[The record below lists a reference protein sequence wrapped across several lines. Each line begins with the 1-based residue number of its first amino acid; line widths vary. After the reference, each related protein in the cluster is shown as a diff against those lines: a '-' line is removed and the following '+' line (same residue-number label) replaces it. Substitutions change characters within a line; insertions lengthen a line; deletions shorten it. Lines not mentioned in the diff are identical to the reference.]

1 MTEALSQNM
10 GLGPAA
16 VKRKKVGEA
25 VENGQIGSAFNIAE
39 KYHTGRMKYL
49 KRKLVAENNPNH
61 HSFEAVA
68 LFKQTL
74 DARDP
79 FLIYRVNDGNMN
91 DMPDLLFKTS
101 KEMLLLAH
109 QMNQGGP
116 DNPLKDEV
124 VYFDGSHSRCS
135 GFITLGLF
143 VLHPGMRSL
152 LRLCSMEVRSEGTK
166 NIFWFWHQLNNAI
179 QEATGEPDTIFNPV
193 NIMVD

>member
-1 MTEALSQNM
+1 MAIIGPDICLKGVLCPNLTKLFQKEVSQIANFKLSRATTIG
-10 GLGPAA
+10 GLN
-16 VKRKKVGEA
+16 V
-25 VENGQIGSAFNIAE
+25 NLN
-39 KYHTGRMKYL
+39 HL
-49 KRKLVAENNPNH
+49 KTV
-61 HSFEAVA
+61 
-68 LFKQTL
+68 

-91 DMPDLLFKTS
+91 DMPDFVFKTS

-124 VYFDGSHSRCS
+124 VYFDGSHSRCT

-152 LRLCSMEVRSEGTK
+152 LRLCSM
-166 NIFWFWHQLNNAI
+166 
-179 QEATGEPDTIFNPV
+179 
-193 NIMVD
+193 